1 MEIALAENGVDFQVR
16 DVDLKSEAQRDDDYA
31 SVNPQ
36 RKVTALVTSCGETLT
51 ESVAI
56 LLTLD
61 QRHLDVKLL
70 PEGAAEKAE
79 ALRWLLLI
87 ATEIYPVIEMN
98 DCLERFSPTG
108 ERAAALREAGRSI
121 WRERWLIVERKIA
134 GDPYVLRSGFFLT
147 DIYIAV
153 VSRWAEQSRAIRWS
167 VPSFS
172 IAGVRRQETHRK
184 KFAIT
189 STSSAVRPDS
199 P

>member
-1 MEIALAENGVDFQVR
+1 M
-16 DVDLKSEAQRDDDYA
+16 
-31 SVNPQ
+31 
-36 RKVTALVTSCGETLT
+36 
-51 ESVAI
+51 
-56 LLTLD
+56 
-61 QRHLDVKLL
+61 KLL
-70 PEGAAEKAE
+70 PEGAAERAE

-87 ATEIYPVIEMN
+87 ATEIYPMIEMN
-98 DCLERFSPTG
+98 DYLEWFSPMG
-108 ERAAALREAGRSI
+108 ESAAALREAGRSI

-167 VPSFS
+167 VPRFS

-189 STSSAVRPDS
+189 STSSALRPDS